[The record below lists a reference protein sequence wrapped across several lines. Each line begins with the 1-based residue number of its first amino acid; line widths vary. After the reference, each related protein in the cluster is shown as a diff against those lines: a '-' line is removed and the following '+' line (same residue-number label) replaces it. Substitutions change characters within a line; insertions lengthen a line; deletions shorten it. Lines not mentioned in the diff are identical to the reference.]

1 MAAPLVALTATT
13 KEIGGMM
20 RVRLNE
26 AYVHAVRAA
35 GMVPLVV
42 PPLAPSEL
50 EPIVDAVDGIILTGG
65 EDVDP
70 VEFRAATHAKTLA
83 PHKARDVCELALA
96 RMARERRIPTLAIC
110 RGIQV
115 VNVAFGGTL
124 IQDIPSEHPSDIDH
138 DQPKE
143 RTHRVHDVA
152 IESGSRLADAMGAT
166 QAMVNSSHHQALA
179 TVADVLRVTARAPDG
194 IIEGAEST
202 DPDWWLLAVQWHPE
216 ELVHDGKPWDRGL
229 FSALASRLR

>member
-1 MAAPLVALTATT
+1 
-13 KEIGGMM
+13 M

-26 AYVHAVRAA
+26 AYVDAVRAA

-42 PPLAPSEL
+42 PPLAPDEL
-50 EPIVDAVDGIILTGG
+50 EPVMEAVDGVILTGG

-70 VEFRAATHAKTLA
+70 VEFQAAAHPKTQV
-83 PHKARDVCELALA
+83 PHKARDVCEIALT
-96 RMARERRIPTLAIC
+96 RMARERGIPTLAIC

-138 DQPKE
+138 DQSKE

-152 IESGSRLADAMGAT
+152 IEAGSRLAEAMGAT
-166 QAMVNSSHHQALA
+166 HAAVNSSHHQALA

-216 ELVHDGKPWDRGL
+216 ELVRDAKPWDRGL
-229 FSALASRLR
+229 FAALGSRLR